1 MNGKVES
8 DNKTH
13 ANSFNKY
20 FTTLAKKLIDILG
33 PSTKHFKD
41 YLSIPNPDSTFFDPV
56 TPEEVNDIIA
66 NLDENK
72 SNDSNDTP
80 P

>member
-1 MNGKVES
+1 MVRLNQII
-8 DNKTH
+8 KTH

-20 FTTLAKKLIDILG
+20 FTTVAQKLIDILG

-41 YLSIPNPDSTFFDPV
+41 YLSNPNPDSVFFDPV